1 MQRCIEQGSFSRGSN
16 ERQDYYLRHLGGVL
30 TGAVTPGHLDAP
42 IISVRYGLWKF
53 KNSFHNLLWL
63 PLHGHW
69 LCALEKAERPAGK
82 APVLELASMLTLWGG
97 PGCSTTQHVWPCSNN
112 VLWDHREDQSVEE
125 SSVLGIW
132 FLSQSWHLGK
142 SPILCRLDNHWGTWC
157 DSGFSFCF

>member
-30 TGAVTPGHLDAP
+30 TGAITPGHLDAP

-82 APVLELASMLTLWGG
+82 ALVLELASMLTRGG
-97 PGCSTTQHVWPCSNN
+97 VQAAAPPGTYDPVPTTPFETTEKTRVWRKAVFWEYDFCLNHAIWAN
-112 VLWDHREDQSVEE
+112 HR
-125 SSVLGIW
+125 SSIG
-132 FLSQSWHLGK
+132 
-142 SPILCRLDNHWGTWC
+142 
-157 DSGFSFCF
+157 